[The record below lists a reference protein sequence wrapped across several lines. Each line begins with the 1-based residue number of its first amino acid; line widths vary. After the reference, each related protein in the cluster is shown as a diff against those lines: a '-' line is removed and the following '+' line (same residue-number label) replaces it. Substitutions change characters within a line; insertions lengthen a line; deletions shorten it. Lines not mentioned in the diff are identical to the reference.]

1 MKNLSIGLNVLL
13 LIAVIVLYILHFSGN
28 SKSTSN
34 QSGTVTVNADAKIVY
49 INMDT
54 LLNNYTQSRE
64 LNEAF
69 LKKLEANRT
78 ELNIKVKNFDREAAE
93 FRNKVENG
101 GFMTRERAEQAQMD
115 LMIKQQNLQK
125 LQQEMTEN
133 AQREQMEINR
143 KLYDAIT
150 NFLTEYNKAKGFQ
163 LILSTTLGGNVLFAQ
178 EGFDITND
186 VVNQLNEQYKKNEII
201 AKCDKV
207 ILSHFLFVRSIIV
220 ESSV

>member
-34 QSGTVTVNADAKIVY
+34 QGGTVTMNADARIVY

-101 GFMTRERAEQAQMD
+101 GFMTREGAEQAQMD

-186 VVNQLNEQYKKNEII
+186 VVNQLNEQYKK
-201 AKCDKV
+201 K
-207 ILSHFLFVRSIIV
+207 
-220 ESSV
+220 

>member
-93 FRNKVENG
+93 FRNKVKNG

-186 VVNQLNEQYKKNEII
+186 VVNQLNEQYKK
-201 AKCDKV
+201 K
-207 ILSHFLFVRSIIV
+207 
-220 ESSV
+220 

>member
-28 SKSTSN
+28 GKSTSN
-34 QSGTVTVNADAKIVY
+34 QGGTATVNADAKIVY

-64 LNEAF
+64 LNKAF

-93 FRNKVENG
+93 FRNKVENN

-178 EGFDITND
+178 EGFDITNE
-186 VVNQLNEQYKKNEII
+186 VVSQLNEQYAKK
-201 AKCDKV
+201 
-207 ILSHFLFVRSIIV
+207 
-220 ESSV
+220 

>member
-28 SKSTSN
+28 GKSTSN
-34 QSGTVTVNADAKIVY
+34 QGGTATVNADAKIVY

-93 FRNKVENG
+93 FRNKVENN

-178 EGFDITND
+178 EGFDITNE
-186 VVNQLNEQYKKNEII
+186 VVSQLNEQHAKK
-201 AKCDKV
+201 
-207 ILSHFLFVRSIIV
+207 
-220 ESSV
+220 

>member
-28 SKSTSN
+28 GNSTSN
-34 QSGTVTVNADAKIVY
+34 QGGTATVNADAKIVY

-93 FRNKVENG
+93 FRNKVENN

-178 EGFDITND
+178 EGFDITNE
-186 VVNQLNEQYKKNEII
+186 VVSQLNEQYAKK
-201 AKCDKV
+201 
-207 ILSHFLFVRSIIV
+207 
-220 ESSV
+220 

>member
-34 QSGTVTVNADAKIVY
+34 QGGTVTVNADAKIVY

-93 FRNKVENG
+93 FRNKAENG

-186 VVNQLNEQYKKNEII
+186 VVNQLNEQYKK
-201 AKCDKV
+201 K
-207 ILSHFLFVRSIIV
+207 
-220 ESSV
+220 

>member
-93 FRNKVENG
+93 FRNKVENS

-186 VVNQLNEQYKKNEII
+186 VVNQLNEQYKK
-201 AKCDKV
+201 K
-207 ILSHFLFVRSIIV
+207 
-220 ESSV
+220 

>member
-1 MKNLSIGLNVLL
+1 MNRFINNKVTFYEEFVDRIKC
-13 LIAVIVLYILHFSGN
+13 VIVDCCDSFVYFSGN

-34 QSGTVTVNADAKIVY
+34 QGDTITVNADAKIVY

-69 LKKLEANRT
+69 LKKLETNRT

-186 VVNQLNEQYKKNEII
+186 VVNQLNEQYKNK
-201 AKCDKV
+201 
-207 ILSHFLFVRSIIV
+207 
-220 ESSV
+220 

>member
-28 SKSTSN
+28 GKSTSN
-34 QSGTVTVNADAKIVY
+34 QGGTVTMNADARIVY

-93 FRNKVENG
+93 FRNK
-101 GFMTRERAEQAQMD
+101 M
-115 LMIKQQNLQK
+115 
-125 LQQEMTEN
+125 
-133 AQREQMEINR
+133 
-143 KLYDAIT
+143 
-150 NFLTEYNKAKGFQ
+150 
-163 LILSTTLGGNVLFAQ
+163 
-178 EGFDITND
+178 
-186 VVNQLNEQYKKNEII
+186 
-201 AKCDKV
+201 
-207 ILSHFLFVRSIIV
+207 
-220 ESSV
+220 

>member
-34 QSGTVTVNADAKIVY
+34 QGGTATVNADAKIVY

-93 FRNKVENG
+93 FRNKVENN

-178 EGFDITND
+178 EGFDITNE
-186 VVNQLNEQYKKNEII
+186 VVSQLNEQYAKK
-201 AKCDKV
+201 
-207 ILSHFLFVRSIIV
+207 
-220 ESSV
+220 

>member
-54 LLNNYTQSRE
+54 LIKNYTQSRE

-93 FRNKVENG
+93 LRNKVENG
-101 GFMTRERAEQAQMD
+101 GFMTREIVEQAQMD

-186 VVNQLNEQYKKNEII
+186 VVNQLNEQYKK
-201 AKCDKV
+201 K
-207 ILSHFLFVRSIIV
+207 
-220 ESSV
+220 

>member
-34 QSGTVTVNADAKIVY
+34 QGGTATVNADAKIVY

-93 FRNKVENG
+93 FRNKVENN
-101 GFMTRERAEQAQMD
+101 GFMIRERAEQAQMD

-178 EGFDITND
+178 EGFDITNE
-186 VVNQLNEQYKKNEII
+186 VVSQLNEQYAKK
-201 AKCDKV
+201 
-207 ILSHFLFVRSIIV
+207 
-220 ESSV
+220 

>member
-34 QSGTVTVNADAKIVY
+34 QGGTVTMNADARIVY

-54 LLNNYTQSRE
+54 LLNNYTQSRG

-93 FRNKVENG
+93 FRNKVENN

-178 EGFDITND
+178 EGFDITNE
-186 VVNQLNEQYKKNEII
+186 VVSQLNEQYAKK
-201 AKCDKV
+201 
-207 ILSHFLFVRSIIV
+207 
-220 ESSV
+220 

>member
-28 SKSTSN
+28 GKSTSN

-93 FRNKVENG
+93 FRNKVENN
-101 GFMTRERAEQAQMD
+101 GFMTCERAEQAQMD

-178 EGFDITND
+178 EGFDITNE
-186 VVNQLNEQYKKNEII
+186 VVSQLNEQYAKK
-201 AKCDKV
+201 
-207 ILSHFLFVRSIIV
+207 
-220 ESSV
+220 

>member
-13 LIAVIVLYILHFSGN
+13 LIAVIVLYVLHFSGN
-28 SKSTSN
+28 GKSSSS
-34 QSGTVTVNADAKIVY
+34 QGGVATVNADAKIVY

-93 FRNKVENG
+93 FRNKVENN
-101 GFMTRERAEQAQMD
+101 GFMTRERAEQAQTD

-150 NFLTEYNKAKGFQ
+150 NFLTEYNKEKGYQ

-186 VVNQLNEQYKKNEII
+186 VVNQLNEQYTKK
-201 AKCDKV
+201 
-207 ILSHFLFVRSIIV
+207 
-220 ESSV
+220 

>member
-1 MKNLSIGLNVLL
+1 MKNLSIGLNVVL
-13 LIAVIVLYILHFSGN
+13 LIAVIVLYVLHFSGN
-28 SKSTSN
+28 GKDTSN
-34 QSGTVTVNADAKIVY
+34 QSGTATVNADTKIVY

-93 FRNKVENG
+93 FRNKVENN

-150 NFLTEYNKAKGFQ
+150 NFLTEYNKTKGFQ

-186 VVNQLNEQYKKNEII
+186 VVNQLNEQYKKKTN
-201 AKCDKV
+201 C
-207 ILSHFLFVRSIIV
+207 HRCRGF
-220 ESSV
+220 

>member
-101 GFMTRERAEQAQMD
+101 GFMTRERAEQTQMD

-186 VVNQLNEQYKKNEII
+186 VVNQLNEQYKK
-201 AKCDKV
+201 K
-207 ILSHFLFVRSIIV
+207 
-220 ESSV
+220 

>member
-28 SKSTSN
+28 GKSTSN
-34 QSGTVTVNADAKIVY
+34 QGGTATVNADAKIVY

-54 LLNNYTQSRE
+54 LLNNYTLSRE

-93 FRNKVENG
+93 FRNKVENN

-178 EGFDITND
+178 EGFDITNE
-186 VVNQLNEQYKKNEII
+186 VVSQLNEQYAKK
-201 AKCDKV
+201 
-207 ILSHFLFVRSIIV
+207 
-220 ESSV
+220 

>member
-28 SKSTSN
+28 GKSTSN
-34 QSGTVTVNADAKIVY
+34 QGGTATVNADAKIVY

-93 FRNKVENG
+93 FRNKVENN
-101 GFMTRERAEQAQMD
+101 GFMTRERAEQTQMD

-178 EGFDITND
+178 EGFDITNE
-186 VVNQLNEQYKKNEII
+186 VVSQLNEQYAKK
-201 AKCDKV
+201 
-207 ILSHFLFVRSIIV
+207 
-220 ESSV
+220 

>member
-1 MKNLSIGLNVLL
+1 MKNLSRGLNVLL

-34 QSGTVTVNADAKIVY
+34 QGGTVTMNADARIVY

-54 LLNNYTQSRE
+54 LLNNYTQR
-64 LNEAF
+64 
-69 LKKLEANRT
+69 K

-186 VVNQLNEQYKKNEII
+186 VVNQLNEQYKK
-201 AKCDKV
+201 K
-207 ILSHFLFVRSIIV
+207 
-220 ESSV
+220 

>member
-93 FRNKVENG
+93 FRNKVENN

-178 EGFDITND
+178 EGFDITNE
-186 VVNQLNEQYKKNEII
+186 VVGQLNEQYAKK
-201 AKCDKV
+201 
-207 ILSHFLFVRSIIV
+207 
-220 ESSV
+220 